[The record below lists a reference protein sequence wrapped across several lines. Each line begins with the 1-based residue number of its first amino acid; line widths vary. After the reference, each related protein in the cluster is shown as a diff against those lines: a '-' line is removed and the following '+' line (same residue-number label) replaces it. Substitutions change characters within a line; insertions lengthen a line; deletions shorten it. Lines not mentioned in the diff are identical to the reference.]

1 MAEIVGSSKSEDNR
15 RRLFETL
22 NSEMQMEI
30 NLLFLASK
38 WPQPLP
44 SSPWGPRG
52 GLVAAVSVTVLTV
65 VNHVLGSARKVNLF
79 VDNPVSL
86 C

>member
-38 WPQPLP
+38 
-44 SSPWGPRG
+44 
-52 GLVAAVSVTVLTV
+52 
-65 VNHVLGSARKVNLF
+65 
-79 VDNPVSL
+79 
-86 C
+86 